1 MEPPIAGDD
10 LVEVDLRRS
19 GFIDWNYSSGTGEA
33 VELIL
38 DPLAWLLNWL
48 TNLIVFHGGWT
59 IRVYR
64 AGSDSKPISKTRYR
78 GKATA
83 LADVERQIRQARAT
97 LDRSPDDV

>member
-1 MEPPIAGDD
+1 VEPPIASDD

-33 VELIL
+33 VELVL
-38 DPLAWLLNWL
+38 YPLAWLLNWL
-48 TNLIVFHGGWT
+48 INLIVFHGGWT

-78 GKATA
+78 RKANA
-83 LADVERQIRQARAT
+83 LADVERQMQLARAAV
-97 LDRSPDDV
+97 DSSEDDA